1 MKEDL
6 NVKIFDNMDDAI
18 KYMMNKY
25 ADTLIAL
32 SDCPDTT
39 KEFKQ
44 CKYEGKCKNEKTN
57 GSVVKINIGDD
68 PMCDAI
74 RDCTMTYMD
83 DKINHPKHYCEGRKY
98 EPIDI
103 IEDWGLGMH
112 AGNAVKYIS
121 RAGRKGD
128 AIEDLEKARWYV
140 DRYVQKNDKFFIK
153 LWQRTRRFFMDD
165 LNPEP
170 CIVAKDWNLNENL
183 KEALHHIAIGNIWTM
198 KKASELLTKEIN
210 ARKEVMNGRI

>member
-1 MKEDL
+1 
-6 NVKIFDNMDDAI
+6 
-18 KYMMNKY
+18 
-25 ADTLIAL
+25 
-32 SDCPDTT
+32 
-39 KEFKQ
+39 
-44 CKYEGKCKNEKTN
+44 
-57 GSVVKINIGDD
+57 
-68 PMCDAI
+68 
-74 RDCTMTYMD
+74 MD
-83 DKINHPKHYCEGRKY
+83 DKDWYYLFLRQVDAIYNIDKDDLRVVFIDEVPETPTRTETEFDNVNHPKHYTEGRKY

-128 AIEDLEKARWYV
+128 VIEDLEKARWYV

-153 LWQRTRRFFMDD
+153 LWQKTRRLFMDD

-170 CIVAKDWNLNENL
+170 CIVAKDWNLDENL
-183 KEALHHIAIGNIWTM
+183 KEALYHIAMGNIWTM

>member
-1 MKEDL
+1 MSEDL
-6 NVKIFDNMDDAI
+6 DVKVFDNMDDAI

-32 SDCPDTT
+32 SDCPNIT
-39 KEFKQ
+39 KEIKEHKFEDK
-44 CKYEGKCKNEKTN
+44 KTD
-57 GSVVKINIGDD
+57 GSIVKIKLGDD

-74 RDCTMTYMD
+74 RDCTMKYMD

-170 CIVAKDWNLNENL
+170 CIVAKDWNLDENL

>member
-1 MKEDL
+1 MSEDL
-6 NVKIFDNMDDAI
+6 DVKVFDNMDDAI

-32 SDCPDTT
+32 SDCPNIT
-39 KEFKQ
+39 KEIKEHKFEDK
-44 CKYEGKCKNEKTN
+44 KTDE
-57 GSVVKINIGDD
+57 SVVKIKLGDD

-74 RDCTMTYMD
+74 RDCTMKYMD

-98 EPIDI
+98 EPIDV
-103 IEDWGLGMH
+103 IEDCGLGMH

-153 LWQRTRRFFMDD
+153 LWQKTRRLFMDD

-170 CIVAKDWNLNENL
+170 CIVAKDWNLDENL
-183 KEALHHIAIGNIWTM
+183 KEALYHIAMGNIWSM

-210 ARKEVMNGRI
+210 ARKEAMNGRI